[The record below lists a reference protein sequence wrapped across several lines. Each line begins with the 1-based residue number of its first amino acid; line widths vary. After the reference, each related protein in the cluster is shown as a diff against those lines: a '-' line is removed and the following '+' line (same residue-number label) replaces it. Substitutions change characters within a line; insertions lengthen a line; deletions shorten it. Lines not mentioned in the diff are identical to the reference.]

1 MQSPFNHAHTTV
13 VFLTLSIHIPIV
25 LILVSLLQTERNVD
39 PDALKLD
46 TEMEKVFGGST
57 TQLRDK
63 FDVNQFGDASEE
75 ERKFKVAQQKWL
87 VFIY

>member
-1 MQSPFNHAHTTV
+1 M
-13 VFLTLSIHIPIV
+13 
-25 LILVSLLQTERNVD
+25 QTEGNVD

-75 ERKFKVAQQKWL
+75 DCKLYRMFLNVYKIFTK
-87 VFIY
+87 I